1 MKIKRLLMLAI
12 AMVMCLCMVFAT
24 TGCFGSDESDKSS
37 SAESFESVP
46 DSMSADQSDS
56 ADDEV
61 KITLSET
68 ASVAEF
74 ESITLTPVI
83 KGEGTAV
90 WTSSAPEIATVE
102 NGTVYGVKAGEA
114 IIKIAI
120 GKAEATCKVSVTPT
134 RYAHEIALTS
144 KSVSISKGKESVV
157 KASITFNGQPLETE
171 GVVYAWTPVGNAAD
185 FAEITSNEDGSAVTV
200 KGISVG
206 AAQFDVTT
214 TVRGYEVDERLT
226 VNVLDNVVILDFTND
241 KLMVGDGLY
250 ALGLTL
256 GSEETSRLEIGTA
269 NILVDGEMKGE
280 AEITWTSADSSAVS
294 VENGVIIARKAG
306 YTLLSGE
313 CVYGEKTL
321 TAQIGVTVSKGEVA
335 LENSEM
341 VIETAV
347 DKSIKIPE
355 GVAGKVEKI
364 TVSGKTVYDGATE
377 ITDGMA
383 TVIENSMPS
392 DMTDLGEGKTV
403 VMETEDIVYT
413 MQADV
418 YTLVIDTKEE
428 LDSWQEIACRE
439 AVKAGLCPEA
449 AFRQYMTGYFVLGA
463 DIAYNGDYTVYTAFD
478 YYWELGNVGVD
489 GVKYGDGE
497 WNRASSYGFKGIFDG
512 KGHVIDGLSVSGQF
526 NGFVVTLSNGTI
538 RNVAF
543 TNAKV
548 SSEASLIA
556 RAGIGTVKNVYV
568 QYAMIEGGN
577 GNNVSTLFGSSDDAE
592 RVIENMLV
600 DITYCEFG
608 SEIKN
613 VFVVGGGYG
622 TFTNVAVIGK
632 FTEDSANKAF
642 ITDVSVSGDNYIV
655 HADSYEALLADETAK
670 TNLATLDKEF
680 WMISDDIILPKS
692 VAEIHKNDEVA
703 IINDDAEIAK
713 GASIVLVS
721 GVKYVRYT
729 LDGATDGVSISGNV
743 LSVDESVAE
752 DTQITVVGTSL
763 ISGNSSSKV
772 FTVKAA
778 GSIYVIGKEID
789 VTEENVTVPANAGL
803 GGLWD
808 MSAQF
813 ITEENG
819 EYVAGGK
826 GGEIRFSQN
835 EVNAA
840 GMINLNSPIVVK
852 DGMNYIR
859 VRMYVKTSSAESATI
874 RWNKSDNDTH
884 YIGYKDIEIKANE
897 WVNTYLAVSY
907 FAVDGKIDG
916 FKLGYVGQS
925 ISGIYIDDITI
936 VTENYTMG
944 DLIDMSSENVAT
956 SALSIGGIW
965 DMPAA
970 FIGSGAEG
978 YIDGG
983 SGSELKLTLN
993 NGNYNSG
1000 ITLNLANPLTVSEQM
1015 KYICMRVYVKSSL
1028 SEVTLHFDNVNVT
1041 TTDNYWNKP
1050 ANQATVAAN
1059 QWVNIYL
1066 VINEYVNDGKISS
1079 IKILNRTIENVSETE
1094 YYFDYITITDTI
1106 GTAINLNGAQVVYP
1120 AFGNGWC
1127 EGMTVK
1133 NSIIELSDGKPFAC
1147 ARINFARP
1155 YTVTSETKI
1164 VLKMKVSAS
1173 LQGGFIAIF
1182 KHGEEGDDK
1191 WQEYRDYSVGEYAT
1205 VEYDLSKFTEA
1216 GELKGISFGLFGSN
1230 EIAAGTTLCIE
1241 SISVL

>member
-1 MKIKRLLMLAI
+1 MKIKKLFMLAI
-12 AMVMCLCMVFAT
+12 ALVMCLCMVFAT
-24 TGCFGSDESDKSS
+24 AGCFGSDESDKSS

-90 WTSSAPEIATVE
+90 WTSSAPKIATVE

-120 GKAEATCKVSVTPT
+120 GKAEATCKVTVTPT

-157 KASITFNGQPLETE
+157 KASVTFNGQPLETE
-171 GVVYAWTPVGNAAD
+171 GVVYTWIPVGNAAD

-200 KGISVG
+200 KGIAVG

-214 TVRGYEVDERLT
+214 TVRGYEADERLT

-241 KLMVGDGLY
+241 KLLVGDGLFT
-250 ALGLTL
+250 LGLTL

-294 VENGVIIARKAG
+294 VEDGVIIARKAG

-321 TAQIGVTVSKGEVA
+321 TAQIGVTVAKGSVT
-335 LENSEM
+335 LENVGM

-347 DKSIKIPE
+347 DKTIEIPE
-355 GVAGKVEKI
+355 GVIGKVEKI

-377 ITDGMA
+377 ISGSSA
-383 TVIENSMPS
+383 AIIENSMPS
-392 DMTDLGEGKTV
+392 EMKDLGEGKPV
-403 VMETEDIVYT
+403 AMETEDIVYT

-418 YTLVIDTKEE
+418 YTLIIDTKEE
-428 LDSWQEIACRE
+428 FDKWQEIACNE

-449 AFRQYMTGYFVLGA
+449 AYRQYMSGYFVLGA
-463 DIAYNGDYTVYTAFD
+463 DIEYNGNYAVFTPFD
-478 YYWELGNVGVD
+478 YYWKLGNVGID
-489 GVKYGDGE
+489 GVKYGDGG
-497 WNRASSYGFKGIFDG
+497 WNRPTSYGFKGVFDG
-512 KGHVIDGLSVSGQF
+512 KGHVIDGLSVSGKL
-526 NGFVVTLSNGTI
+526 NGFVVTLSDGI
-538 RNVAF
+538 IENVAF

-548 SSEASLIA
+548 SEEASLIA
-556 RAGIGTVKNVYV
+556 RAGTGIVRNVYV
-568 QYAMIEGGN
+568 QYAEIKGG
-577 GNNVSTLFGSSDDAE
+577 GEENVSTLFGSSDDAG
-592 RVIENMLV
+592 RTIENLIV
-600 DITYCEFG
+600 DVTSCNFG
-608 SEIKN
+608 SEVKN
-613 VFVVGGGYG
+613 VYVIGGGYG
-622 TFTNVAVIGK
+622 TFKNVAVIGE
-632 FTEDSANKAF
+632 FDVNAGNKAL
-642 ITDVSVSGDNYIV
+642 ITDVEVKGDNYLV
-655 HADSYEALLADETAK
+655 HKNSYEELLADEIAMANFAALDPSIWSINENLVTFKRLFDADNVTPSI
-670 TNLATLDKEF
+670 TNEETEIMKGG
-680 WMISDDIILPKS
+680 SVILTS
-692 VAEIHKNDEVA
+692 NI
-703 IINDDAEIAK
+703 
-713 GASIVLVS
+713 
-721 GVKYVRYT
+721 KYVRYS
-729 LDGATDGVSISGNV
+729 LDGEIEGVSINGNV
-743 LSVDESVAE
+743 LSVGENVTAE
-752 DTQITVVGTSL
+752 TQITIVATSL
-763 ISGNSSSKV
+763 VNGETATFT

-778 GSIYVIGKEID
+778 GSIYVIGTEID
-789 VTEENVTVPANAGL
+789 MTSENVTVPASAGL

-813 ITEENG
+813 ITEDNG
-819 EYVAGGK
+819 EYIPGGK

-859 VRMYVKTSSAESATI
+859 VRLYVKTASAETATI
-874 RWNKSDNDTH
+874 RWNKSNNDTH

-897 WVNTYLAVSY
+897 WVNTYLAVTY

-944 DLIDMSSENVAT
+944 DLIDMSSENVTT

-1079 IKILNRTIENVSETE
+1079 IKILNRTIENVSGTE

-1191 WQEYRDYSVGEYAT
+1191 WQEYRDYSIGEYAT

-1230 EIAAGTTLCIE
+1230 EIAAGTTLYIE

>member
-1 MKIKRLLMLAI
+1 MKIKKLFMLAI
-12 AMVMCLCMVFAT
+12 ALVMCLCMVFAT
-24 TGCFGSDESDKSS
+24 AGCFGSDDSDKPS
-37 SAESFESVP
+37 SAESFESAS
-46 DSMSADQSDS
+46 DGTSADQSDS

-83 KGEGTAV
+83 KGEGKAG
-90 WTSSAPEIATVE
+90 WSSSAPETATVE
-102 NGTVYGVKAGEA
+102 DGVVYGVKAGEA

-120 GKAEATCKVSVTPT
+120 GKAEATCKVTVTPT

-157 KASITFNGQPLETE
+157 KASVTFNGQPLETE
-171 GVVYAWTPVGNAAD
+171 GVVYTWIPVGNAAD

-200 KGISVG
+200 KGIAVG

-214 TVRGYEVDERLT
+214 TVRGYEADERLT

-241 KLMVGDGLY
+241 KLLVGDGLFT
-250 ALGLTL
+250 LGLTL

-294 VENGVIIARKAG
+294 VEDGVIIARKAG

-321 TAQIGVTVSKGEVA
+321 TAQIGVTVAKGSVT
-335 LENSEM
+335 LENVGM

-347 DKSIKIPE
+347 DKTIEIPE
-355 GVAGKVEKI
+355 GVIGKVEKI
-364 TVSGKTVYDGATE
+364 TVSGKTVYDGTTE
-377 ITDGMA
+377 ISGSSA
-383 TVIENSMPS
+383 AIIENSMPS
-392 DMTDLGEGKTV
+392 EMKDLGEGKPV

-418 YTLVIDTKEE
+418 YTLIIDTKEE
-428 LDSWQEIACRE
+428 FDKWQEIACNE

-449 AFRQYMTGYFVLGA
+449 AYRQYMSGYFVLGA
-463 DIAYNGDYTVYTAFD
+463 DIEYNGNYAVFTPFD
-478 YYWELGNVGVD
+478 YYWKLGNVGID
-489 GVKYGDGE
+489 GVKYGDGG
-497 WNRASSYGFKGIFDG
+497 WNRPTSYGFKGVFDG
-512 KGHVIDGLSVSGQF
+512 KGHVIDGLSVSGKL
-526 NGFVVTLSNGTI
+526 NGFVVTLSDGI
-538 RNVAF
+538 IENVAF

-548 SSEASLIA
+548 SEEASLIA
-556 RAGIGTVKNVYV
+556 RAGTGIVRNVYV
-568 QYAMIEGGN
+568 QYAEIKGG
-577 GNNVSTLFGSSDDAE
+577 GEENVSTLFGSSDDAG
-592 RVIENMLV
+592 RTIENLIV
-600 DITYCEFG
+600 DVTSCNFG
-608 SEIKN
+608 SEVKN
-613 VFVVGGGYG
+613 VYVIGGGYG
-622 TFTNVAVIGK
+622 TFKNVAVIGE
-632 FTEDSANKAF
+632 FDVNAGNKAL
-642 ITDVSVSGDNYIV
+642 ITDVEVKGDNYLV
-655 HADSYEALLADETAK
+655 HKNSYEELLADEIAMANFAALDPSIWSINENLVTFKRLFDADNVTPSI
-670 TNLATLDKEF
+670 TNEETEIMKGG
-680 WMISDDIILPKS
+680 SVILTS
-692 VAEIHKNDEVA
+692 NI
-703 IINDDAEIAK
+703 
-713 GASIVLVS
+713 
-721 GVKYVRYT
+721 KYVRYS
-729 LDGATDGVSISGNV
+729 LDGEIEGVSINGNV
-743 LSVDESVAE
+743 LSVGENVTAE
-752 DTQITVVGTSL
+752 TQITIVATSL
-763 ISGNSSSKV
+763 VNGETATFT

-778 GSIYVIGKEID
+778 GSIYVIGTEID
-789 VTEENVTVPANAGL
+789 MTSENVTVPASAGL

-813 ITEENG
+813 ITEDNG
-819 EYVAGGK
+819 EYIPGGK

-859 VRMYVKTSSAESATI
+859 VRLYVKTASAETATI
-874 RWNKSDNDTH
+874 RWNKSNNDTH

-897 WVNTYLAVSY
+897 WVNTYLAVTY

-944 DLIDMSSENVAT
+944 DLIDMSSENVTT

-1079 IKILNRTIENVSETE
+1079 IKILNRTIENVSGTE

-1147 ARINFARP
+1147 ARIDFAQP

-1191 WQEYRDYSVGEYAT
+1191 WQEYRDYSIGEYAT

-1230 EIAAGTTLCIE
+1230 EIAAGTTLYIE

>member
-1 MKIKRLLMLAI
+1 MKIKKLFMLAI
-12 AMVMCLCMVFAT
+12 ALVMCLCMVFAT
-24 TGCFGSDESDKSS
+24 AGCFCSDDSDKPS
-37 SAESFESVP
+37 SAESFESAS
-46 DSMSADQSDS
+46 DGTSADQSDS

-83 KGEGTAV
+83 KGEGKAG
-90 WTSSAPEIATVE
+90 WISSAPETATVE
-102 NGTVYGVKAGEA
+102 DGVVYGVKAGEA

-120 GKAEATCKVSVTPT
+120 GKAEATCKVTVTPT

-157 KASITFNGQPLETE
+157 KASVTFNGQPLETE
-171 GVVYAWTPVGNAAD
+171 GVVYTWIPVGNAAD

-200 KGISVG
+200 KGIAVG

-214 TVRGYEVDERLT
+214 TVRGYEADERLT

-241 KLMVGDGLY
+241 KLLVGDGLFT
-250 ALGLTL
+250 LGLTL

-294 VENGVIIARKAG
+294 VEDGVIIARKAG

-321 TAQIGVTVSKGEVA
+321 TAQIGVTVAKGSVT
-335 LENSEM
+335 LENVGM

-347 DKSIKIPE
+347 DKTIEIPE
-355 GVAGKVEKI
+355 GVIGKVEKI

-377 ITDGMA
+377 ISGSSA
-383 TVIENSMPS
+383 AIIENSMPS
-392 DMTDLGEGKTV
+392 EMKDLGEGKPV
-403 VMETEDIVYT
+403 AMETEDIVYT

-418 YTLVIDTKEE
+418 YTLIIDTKEE
-428 LDSWQEIACRE
+428 FDKWQEIACNE

-449 AFRQYMTGYFVLGA
+449 AYRQYMSGYFVLGA
-463 DIAYNGDYTVYTAFD
+463 DIEYNGNYAVFTPFD
-478 YYWELGNVGVD
+478 YYWKLGNVGID
-489 GVKYGDGE
+489 GVKYGDGG
-497 WNRASSYGFKGIFDG
+497 WNRPTSYGFKGVFDG
-512 KGHVIDGLSVSGQF
+512 KGHVIDGLSISGKL
-526 NGFVVTLSNGTI
+526 NGFVVTLSDGI
-538 RNVAF
+538 IENVAF

-548 SSEASLIA
+548 SEEASLIA
-556 RAGIGTVKNVYV
+556 RAGTGIVRNVYM
-568 QYAMIEGGN
+568 QYAEIKGG
-577 GNNVSTLFGSSDDAE
+577 GEENVSTLFGSSDDAG
-592 RVIENMLV
+592 RTIENLIV
-600 DITYCEFG
+600 DVTSCNFG
-608 SEIKN
+608 SEVKN
-613 VFVVGGGYG
+613 VYVIGGGYG
-622 TFTNVAVIGK
+622 TFKNVAVIGE
-632 FTEDSANKAF
+632 FDVNAGNKAL
-642 ITDVSVSGDNYIV
+642 ITDVEVKGDNYLV
-655 HADSYEALLADETAK
+655 HKNSYEELLADEIAMANFAALDPSIWSINENLVTFKRLFDADNVTPSI
-670 TNLATLDKEF
+670 TNEETEIMKGG
-680 WMISDDIILPKS
+680 SVILTS
-692 VAEIHKNDEVA
+692 NI
-703 IINDDAEIAK
+703 
-713 GASIVLVS
+713 
-721 GVKYVRYT
+721 KYVRYS
-729 LDGATDGVSISGNV
+729 LDGEIEGVSINGNV
-743 LSVDESVAE
+743 LSVGENVTAE
-752 DTQITVVGTSL
+752 TQITIVATSL
-763 ISGNSSSKV
+763 VNGETATFT

-778 GSIYVIGKEID
+778 GSIYVIGTEID
-789 VTEENVTVPANAGL
+789 MTSENVTVPASAGL

-813 ITEENG
+813 ITEDNG
-819 EYVAGGK
+819 EYIPGGK

-859 VRMYVKTSSAESATI
+859 VRLYVKTASAETATI
-874 RWNKSDNDTH
+874 RWNKSNNDTH

-897 WVNTYLAVSY
+897 WVNTYLAVTY

-944 DLIDMSSENVAT
+944 DLIDMSSENVTT

-1079 IKILNRTIENVSETE
+1079 IKILNRTIENVSGTE

-1147 ARINFARP
+1147 ARIDFAQP

-1191 WQEYRDYSVGEYAT
+1191 WQEYRDYSIGEYAT

-1230 EIAAGTTLCIE
+1230 EIAAGTTLYIE

>member
-1 MKIKRLLMLAI
+1 MKIKKLFMLAI
-12 AMVMCLCMVFAT
+12 ALVMCLCMVFAT
-24 TGCFGSDESDKSS
+24 AGCFGSDDSDKPS
-37 SAESFESVP
+37 SAESFESAS
-46 DSMSADQSDS
+46 DGTSADQSDS

-83 KGEGTAV
+83 KGEGKAG
-90 WTSSAPEIATVE
+90 WSSSAPETATVE
-102 NGTVYGVKAGEA
+102 DGVVYGVKAGEA

-120 GKAEATCKVSVTPT
+120 GKAEATCKVTVTPT

-157 KASITFNGQPLETE
+157 KASVTFNGQPLETE
-171 GVVYAWTPVGNAAD
+171 GVVYTWIPVGNAAD

-200 KGISVG
+200 KGIAVG

-214 TVRGYEVDERLT
+214 TVRGYEADERLT

-241 KLMVGDGLY
+241 KLLVGDGLFT
-250 ALGLTL
+250 LGLTL

-294 VENGVIIARKAG
+294 VEDGVIIARKAG

-321 TAQIGVTVSKGEVA
+321 TAQIGVTVAKGSVT
-335 LENSEM
+335 LENVGM

-347 DKSIKIPE
+347 DKTIEIPE
-355 GVAGKVEKI
+355 GVIGKVEKI

-377 ITDGMA
+377 ISGSSA
-383 TVIENSMPS
+383 AIIENSMPS
-392 DMTDLGEGKTV
+392 EMKDLGEGKPV
-403 VMETEDIVYT
+403 AMETEDIVYT

-418 YTLVIDTKEE
+418 YTLIIDTKEE
-428 LDSWQEIACRE
+428 FDKWQEIACNE

-449 AFRQYMTGYFVLGA
+449 AYRQYMSGYFVLGA
-463 DIAYNGDYTVYTAFD
+463 DIEYNGNYAVFTPFD
-478 YYWELGNVGVD
+478 YYWKLGNVGID
-489 GVKYGDGE
+489 GVKYGDGG
-497 WNRASSYGFKGIFDG
+497 WNRPTSYGFKGVFDG
-512 KGHVIDGLSVSGQF
+512 KGHVIDGLSVSGKL
-526 NGFVVTLSNGTI
+526 NGFVVTLSDGI
-538 RNVAF
+538 IENVAF

-548 SSEASLIA
+548 SEEASLIA
-556 RAGIGTVKNVYV
+556 RAGTGIVRNVYV
-568 QYAMIEGGN
+568 QYAEIKGG
-577 GNNVSTLFGSSDDAE
+577 GEENVSTLFGSSDDAG
-592 RVIENMLV
+592 RTIENLIV
-600 DITYCEFG
+600 DVTSCNFG
-608 SEIKN
+608 SEVKN
-613 VFVVGGGYG
+613 VYVIGGGYG
-622 TFTNVAVIGK
+622 TFKNVAVIGK
-632 FTEDSANKAF
+632 FDVNAGNKAL
-642 ITDVSVSGDNYIV
+642 ITDVEVKGDNYLV
-655 HADSYEALLADETAK
+655 HKNSYEELLADEIAMANFAALDPSIWSINENLVTFKRLFDADNVTPSI
-670 TNLATLDKEF
+670 TNEETEIMKGG
-680 WMISDDIILPKS
+680 SVILTS
-692 VAEIHKNDEVA
+692 NI
-703 IINDDAEIAK
+703 
-713 GASIVLVS
+713 
-721 GVKYVRYT
+721 KYVRYS
-729 LDGATDGVSISGNV
+729 LDGEIEGVSVNGNV
-743 LSVDESVAE
+743 LSIGENVTAE
-752 DTQITVVGTSL
+752 TQITIVATSL
-763 ISGNSSSKV
+763 VNGEKATFT

-778 GSIYVIGKEID
+778 GSIYVIGTEID

-859 VRMYVKTSSAESATI
+859 VRMYVKTSSAETATI

-1079 IKILNRTIENVSETE
+1079 IKILNRTIENVSGTE

-1230 EIAAGTTLCIE
+1230 EIAAGTTLYIE

>member
-1 MKIKRLLMLAI
+1 MLAI
-12 AMVMCLCMVFAT
+12 ALVMCLCMVFAT
-24 TGCFGSDESDKSS
+24 AGCFCSDDSDKPS
-37 SAESFESVP
+37 SAESFESAS
-46 DSMSADQSDS
+46 DGTSADQSDS

-83 KGEGTAV
+83 KGEGKAG
-90 WTSSAPEIATVE
+90 WSSSAPETATVE
-102 NGTVYGVKAGEA
+102 DGVVYGVKAGEA

-120 GKAEATCKVSVTPT
+120 GKAEATCKVTVTPT

-157 KASITFNGQPLETE
+157 KASVTFNGQPLETE
-171 GVVYAWTPVGNAAD
+171 GVVYTWIPVGNAAD

-200 KGISVG
+200 KGIAVG

-214 TVRGYEVDERLT
+214 TVRGYEADERLT

-241 KLMVGDGLY
+241 KLLVGDGLFT
-250 ALGLTL
+250 LGLTL

-294 VENGVIIARKAG
+294 VEDGVIIARKAG

-321 TAQIGVTVSKGEVA
+321 TAQIGVTVAKGSVT
-335 LENSEM
+335 LENVGM

-347 DKSIKIPE
+347 DKTIEIPE
-355 GVAGKVEKI
+355 GVIGKVEKI

-377 ITDGMA
+377 ISGSSA
-383 TVIENSMPS
+383 AIIENSMPS
-392 DMTDLGEGKTV
+392 EMKDLGEGKPV
-403 VMETEDIVYT
+403 AMETEDIVYT

-418 YTLVIDTKEE
+418 YTLIIDTKEE
-428 LDSWQEIACRE
+428 FDKWQEIACNE

-449 AFRQYMTGYFVLGA
+449 AYRQYMSGYFVLGA
-463 DIAYNGDYTVYTAFD
+463 DIEYNGNYAVFTPFD
-478 YYWELGNVGVD
+478 YYWKLGNVGID
-489 GVKYGDGE
+489 GVKYGDGG
-497 WNRASSYGFKGIFDG
+497 WNRPTSYGFKGVFDG
-512 KGHVIDGLSVSGQF
+512 KGHVIDGLSVSGKL
-526 NGFVVTLSNGTI
+526 NGFVVTLSDGI
-538 RNVAF
+538 IENVAF

-548 SSEASLIA
+548 SEEASLIA
-556 RAGIGTVKNVYV
+556 RAGTGIVRNVYV
-568 QYAMIEGGN
+568 QYAEIKGG
-577 GNNVSTLFGSSDDAE
+577 GEENVSTLFGSSDDAG
-592 RVIENMLV
+592 RTIENLIV
-600 DITYCEFG
+600 DVTSCNFG
-608 SEIKN
+608 SEVKN
-613 VFVVGGGYG
+613 VYVIGGGYG
-622 TFTNVAVIGK
+622 TFKNVAVIGE
-632 FTEDSANKAF
+632 FDVNAGNKGLIF
-642 ITDVSVSGDNYIV
+642 DVEVKGDNYLV
-655 HADSYEALLADETAK
+655 HKNSYEELLADEIAMANFAALDPSIWSINENLVTFKRLFDADNVTPSI
-670 TNLATLDKEF
+670 TNEETEIMKGG
-680 WMISDDIILPKS
+680 SVILTS
-692 VAEIHKNDEVA
+692 NI
-703 IINDDAEIAK
+703 
-713 GASIVLVS
+713 
-721 GVKYVRYT
+721 KYVRFS
-729 LDGATDGVSISGNV
+729 LDGEIEGVSINGNV
-743 LSVDESVAE
+743 LSVGENVTAE
-752 DTQITVVGTSL
+752 TQITIVATSL
-763 ISGNSSSKV
+763 VNGETATFT

-778 GSIYVIGKEID
+778 GSIYVIGTEID
-789 VTEENVTVPANAGL
+789 MTSENVTVPASAGL

-813 ITEENG
+813 ITEDNG
-819 EYVAGGK
+819 EYIPGGK

-859 VRMYVKTSSAESATI
+859 VRLYVKTASAETATI
-874 RWNKSDNDTH
+874 RWNKSNNDTH

-897 WVNTYLAVSY
+897 WVNTYLAVTY

-944 DLIDMSSENVAT
+944 DLIDMSSENVTT

-1079 IKILNRTIENVSETE
+1079 IKILNRTIENVSGTE

-1147 ARINFARP
+1147 ARIDFAQP

-1191 WQEYRDYSVGEYAT
+1191 WQEYRDYSIGEYAT

-1230 EIAAGTTLCIE
+1230 EIAAGTTLYIE

>member
-1 MKIKRLLMLAI
+1 MLAI
-12 AMVMCLCMVFAT
+12 ALVMCLCMVFAT
-24 TGCFGSDESDKSS
+24 AGCFCSDDSDKPS
-37 SAESFESVP
+37 SAESFESAS
-46 DSMSADQSDS
+46 DGTSADQSDS

-83 KGEGTAV
+83 KGEGKAG
-90 WTSSAPEIATVE
+90 WISSAPETATVE
-102 NGTVYGVKAGEA
+102 DGVVYGVKAGEA

-120 GKAEATCKVSVTPT
+120 GKAEATCKVTVTPT

-157 KASITFNGQPLETE
+157 KASVTFNGQPLETE
-171 GVVYAWTPVGNAAD
+171 GVVYTWIPVGNAAD

-200 KGISVG
+200 KGIAVG

-214 TVRGYEVDERLT
+214 TVRGYEADERLT

-241 KLMVGDGLY
+241 KLLVGDGLFT
-250 ALGLTL
+250 LGLTL

-294 VENGVIIARKAG
+294 VEDGVIIARKAG

-321 TAQIGVTVSKGEVA
+321 TAQIGVTVAKGSVT
-335 LENSEM
+335 LENVGM

-347 DKSIKIPE
+347 DKTIEIPE
-355 GVAGKVEKI
+355 GVIGKVEKI

-377 ITDGMA
+377 ISGSSA
-383 TVIENSMPS
+383 AIIENSMPS
-392 DMTDLGEGKTV
+392 EMKDLGEGKPV
-403 VMETEDIVYT
+403 AMETEDIVYT

-418 YTLVIDTKEE
+418 YTLIIDTKEE
-428 LDSWQEIACRE
+428 FDKWQEIACNE

-449 AFRQYMTGYFVLGA
+449 AYRQYMSGYFVLGA
-463 DIAYNGDYTVYTAFD
+463 DIEYNGNYAVFTPFD
-478 YYWELGNVGVD
+478 YYWKLGNVGID
-489 GVKYGDGE
+489 GVKYGDGG
-497 WNRASSYGFKGIFDG
+497 WNRPTSYGFKGVFDG
-512 KGHVIDGLSVSGQF
+512 KGHVIDGLSISGKL
-526 NGFVVTLSNGTI
+526 NGFVVTLSDGI
-538 RNVAF
+538 IENVAF

-548 SSEASLIA
+548 SEEASLIA
-556 RAGIGTVKNVYV
+556 RAGTGIVRNVYM
-568 QYAMIEGGN
+568 QYAEIKGG
-577 GNNVSTLFGSSDDAE
+577 GEENVSTLFGSSDDAG
-592 RVIENMLV
+592 RTIENLIV
-600 DITYCEFG
+600 DVTSCNFG
-608 SEIKN
+608 SEVKN
-613 VFVVGGGYG
+613 VYVIGGGYG
-622 TFTNVAVIGK
+622 TFKNVAVIGE
-632 FTEDSANKAF
+632 FDVNAGNKAL
-642 ITDVSVSGDNYIV
+642 ITDVEVKGDNYLV
-655 HADSYEALLADETAK
+655 HKNSYEELLADEIAMANFAALDPSIWSINENLVTFKRLFDADNVTPSI
-670 TNLATLDKEF
+670 TNEETEIMKGG
-680 WMISDDIILPKS
+680 SVILTS
-692 VAEIHKNDEVA
+692 NI
-703 IINDDAEIAK
+703 
-713 GASIVLVS
+713 
-721 GVKYVRYT
+721 KYVRYS
-729 LDGATDGVSISGNV
+729 LDGEIEGVSINGNV
-743 LSVDESVAE
+743 LSVGENVTAE
-752 DTQITVVGTSL
+752 TQITIVATSL
-763 ISGNSSSKV
+763 VNGETATFT

-778 GSIYVIGKEID
+778 GSIYVIGTEID
-789 VTEENVTVPANAGL
+789 MTSENVTVPASAGL

-813 ITEENG
+813 ITEDNG
-819 EYVAGGK
+819 EYIPGGK

-859 VRMYVKTSSAESATI
+859 VRLYVKTASAETATI
-874 RWNKSDNDTH
+874 RWNKSNNDTH

-897 WVNTYLAVSY
+897 WVNTYLAVTY

-944 DLIDMSSENVAT
+944 DLIDMSSENVTT

-1079 IKILNRTIENVSETE
+1079 IKILNRTIENVSGTE

-1147 ARINFARP
+1147 ARIDFAQP

-1191 WQEYRDYSVGEYAT
+1191 WQEYRDYSIGEYAT

-1230 EIAAGTTLCIE
+1230 EIAAGTTLYIE

>member
-1 MKIKRLLMLAI
+1 MKIKKLFMLAI
-12 AMVMCLCMVFAT
+12 ALVMCLCMVFAT
-24 TGCFGSDESDKSS
+24 AGCFCSDDSDKPS
-37 SAESFESVP
+37 SAESFESAS
-46 DSMSADQSDS
+46 DGTSADQSDS

-83 KGEGTAV
+83 KGEGKAG
-90 WTSSAPEIATVE
+90 WSSSAPETATVE
-102 NGTVYGVKAGEA
+102 DGVVYGVKAGEA

-120 GKAEATCKVSVTPT
+120 GKAEATCKVTVTPT

-157 KASITFNGQPLETE
+157 KASVTFNGQPLETE
-171 GVVYAWTPVGNAAD
+171 GVVYTWIPVGNAAD

-200 KGISVG
+200 KGIAVG

-214 TVRGYEVDERLT
+214 TVRGYEADERLT
-226 VNVLDNVVILDFTND
+226 VNVLDNVVIFDFTND
-241 KLMVGDGLY
+241 KLLVGDGLFT
-250 ALGLTL
+250 LGLTL

-294 VENGVIIARKAG
+294 VEDGVIIARKAG

-321 TAQIGVTVSKGEVA
+321 TAQIGVTVAKGSVT
-335 LENSEM
+335 LENVGM

-347 DKSIKIPE
+347 DKTIEIPE
-355 GVAGKVEKI
+355 GVIGKVEKI

-377 ITDGMA
+377 ISGSSA
-383 TVIENSMPS
+383 AIIENSMPS
-392 DMTDLGEGKTV
+392 EMKDLGEGKPV
-403 VMETEDIVYT
+403 AMETEDIVYT

-418 YTLVIDTKEE
+418 YTLIIDTKEE
-428 LDSWQEIACRE
+428 FDKWQEIACNE

-449 AFRQYMTGYFVLGA
+449 AYRQYMSGYFVLGA
-463 DIAYNGDYTVYTAFD
+463 DIEYNGNYAVFTPFD
-478 YYWELGNVGVD
+478 YYWKLGNVGID
-489 GVKYGDGE
+489 GVKYGDGG
-497 WNRASSYGFKGIFDG
+497 WNRPTSYGFKGVFDG
-512 KGHVIDGLSVSGQF
+512 KGHVIDGLSVSGKL
-526 NGFVVTLSNGTI
+526 NGFVVTLSDGI
-538 RNVAF
+538 IENVAF

-548 SSEASLIA
+548 SEEASLIA
-556 RAGIGTVKNVYV
+556 RAGTGIVRNVYV
-568 QYAMIEGGN
+568 QYAEIKGG
-577 GNNVSTLFGSSDDAE
+577 GEENVSTLFGSSDDAG
-592 RVIENMLV
+592 RTIENLIV
-600 DITYCEFG
+600 DVTSCNFG
-608 SEIKN
+608 SEVKN
-613 VFVVGGGYG
+613 VYVIGGGYG
-622 TFTNVAVIGK
+622 TFKNVAVIGE
-632 FTEDSANKAF
+632 FDVNAGNKAL
-642 ITDVSVSGDNYIV
+642 ITDVEVKGDNYLV
-655 HADSYEALLADETAK
+655 HKNSYEELLADEIAMANFAALDPSIWSINENLVTFKRLFDADNVTPSI
-670 TNLATLDKEF
+670 TNEETEIMKGG
-680 WMISDDIILPKS
+680 SVILTS
-692 VAEIHKNDEVA
+692 NI
-703 IINDDAEIAK
+703 
-713 GASIVLVS
+713 
-721 GVKYVRYT
+721 KYVRYS
-729 LDGATDGVSISGNV
+729 LDGEIEGVSINGNV
-743 LSVDESVAE
+743 LSVGENVTAE
-752 DTQITVVGTSL
+752 TQITIVATSL
-763 ISGNSSSKV
+763 VNGETATFT

-778 GSIYVIGKEID
+778 GSIYVIGTEID
-789 VTEENVTVPANAGL
+789 MTSENVTVPASAGL

-813 ITEENG
+813 ITEDNG
-819 EYVAGGK
+819 EYIPGGK

-859 VRMYVKTSSAESATI
+859 VRLYVKTASAETATI
-874 RWNKSDNDTH
+874 RWNKSNNDTH

-897 WVNTYLAVSY
+897 WVNTYLAVTY

-944 DLIDMSSENVAT
+944 DLIDMSSENVTT

-1000 ITLNLANPLTVSEQM
+1000 ITLNLVNPLTVSEQM

-1079 IKILNRTIENVSETE
+1079 IKILNRTIDNVSGTE

-1147 ARINFARP
+1147 ARIDFAQP

-1191 WQEYRDYSVGEYAT
+1191 WQEYRDYSIGEYAT

-1230 EIAAGTTLCIE
+1230 EIAAGTTLYIE

>member
-1 MKIKRLLMLAI
+1 MLAI
-12 AMVMCLCMVFAT
+12 ALVMCLCMVFAT
-24 TGCFGSDESDKSS
+24 AGCFGSDDSDKPS
-37 SAESFESVP
+37 SAESFESAS
-46 DSMSADQSDS
+46 DGTSADQSDS

-83 KGEGTAV
+83 KGEGKAG
-90 WTSSAPEIATVE
+90 WSSSAPETATVE
-102 NGTVYGVKAGEA
+102 DGVVYGVKAGEA

-120 GKAEATCKVSVTPT
+120 GKAEATCKVTVTPT

-157 KASITFNGQPLETE
+157 KASVTFNGQPLETE
-171 GVVYAWTPVGNAAD
+171 GVVYTWIPVGNAAD

-200 KGISVG
+200 KGIAVG

-214 TVRGYEVDERLT
+214 TVRGYEADERLT

-241 KLMVGDGLY
+241 KLLVGDGLFT
-250 ALGLTL
+250 LGLTL

-294 VENGVIIARKAG
+294 VEDGVIIARKAG

-321 TAQIGVTVSKGEVA
+321 TAQIGVTVAKGSVT
-335 LENSEM
+335 LENVGM

-347 DKSIKIPE
+347 DKTIEIPE
-355 GVAGKVEKI
+355 GVIGKVEKI
-364 TVSGKTVYDGATE
+364 TVSGKTVYDGTTE
-377 ITDGMA
+377 ISGSSA
-383 TVIENSMPS
+383 AIIENSMPS
-392 DMTDLGEGKTV
+392 EMKDLGEGKPV

-418 YTLVIDTKEE
+418 YTLIIDTKEE
-428 LDSWQEIACRE
+428 FDKWQEIACNE

-449 AFRQYMTGYFVLGA
+449 AYRQYMSGYFVLGA
-463 DIAYNGDYTVYTAFD
+463 DIEYNGNYAVFTPFD
-478 YYWELGNVGVD
+478 YYWKLGNVGID
-489 GVKYGDGE
+489 GVKYGDGG
-497 WNRASSYGFKGIFDG
+497 WNRPTSYGFKGVFDG
-512 KGHVIDGLSVSGQF
+512 KGHVIDGLSVSGKL
-526 NGFVVTLSNGTI
+526 NGFVVTLSDGI
-538 RNVAF
+538 IENVAF

-548 SSEASLIA
+548 SEEASLIA
-556 RAGIGTVKNVYV
+556 RAGTGIVRNVYV
-568 QYAMIEGGN
+568 QYAEIKGG
-577 GNNVSTLFGSSDDAE
+577 GEENVSTLFGSSDDAG
-592 RVIENMLV
+592 RTIENLIV
-600 DITYCEFG
+600 DVTSCNFG
-608 SEIKN
+608 SEVKN
-613 VFVVGGGYG
+613 VYVIGGGYG
-622 TFTNVAVIGK
+622 TFKNVAVIGE
-632 FTEDSANKAF
+632 FDVNAGNKAL
-642 ITDVSVSGDNYIV
+642 ITDVEVKGDNYLV
-655 HADSYEALLADETAK
+655 HKNSYEELLADEIAMANFAALDPSIWSINENLVTFKRLFDADNVTPSI
-670 TNLATLDKEF
+670 TNEETEIMKGG
-680 WMISDDIILPKS
+680 SVILTS
-692 VAEIHKNDEVA
+692 NI
-703 IINDDAEIAK
+703 
-713 GASIVLVS
+713 
-721 GVKYVRYT
+721 KYVRYS
-729 LDGATDGVSISGNV
+729 LDGEIEGVSINGNV
-743 LSVDESVAE
+743 LSVGENVTAE
-752 DTQITVVGTSL
+752 TQITIVATSL
-763 ISGNSSSKV
+763 VNGETATFT

-778 GSIYVIGKEID
+778 GSIYVIGTEID
-789 VTEENVTVPANAGL
+789 MTSENVTVPASAGL

-813 ITEENG
+813 ITEDNG
-819 EYVAGGK
+819 EYIPGGK

-859 VRMYVKTSSAESATI
+859 VRLYVKTASAETATI
-874 RWNKSDNDTH
+874 RWNKSNNDTH

-897 WVNTYLAVSY
+897 WVNTYLAVTY

-944 DLIDMSSENVAT
+944 DLIDMSSENVTT

-1079 IKILNRTIENVSETE
+1079 IKILNRTIENVSGTE

-1147 ARINFARP
+1147 ARIDFAQP

-1191 WQEYRDYSVGEYAT
+1191 WQEYRDYSIGEYAT

-1230 EIAAGTTLCIE
+1230 EIAAGTTLYIE

>member
-294 VENGVIIARKAG
+294 VEDGVIIARKAG

-321 TAQIGVTVSKGEVA
+321 TAQIGVTVAKGSVT
-335 LENSEM
+335 LENVGM

-347 DKSIKIPE
+347 DKTIEIPE
-355 GVAGKVEKI
+355 GVIGKVEKI
-364 TVSGKTVYDGATE
+364 TVSGKTIYDGATE
-377 ITDGMA
+377 ISGSSA
-383 TVIENSMPS
+383 AIIENSMPS
-392 DMTDLGEGKTV
+392 EMKDLGEGKPV
-403 VMETEDIVYT
+403 AMETEDIVYT

-418 YTLVIDTKEE
+418 YTLIIDTKEE
-428 LDSWQEIACRE
+428 FDKWQEIACNE

-449 AFRQYMTGYFVLGA
+449 AYRQYMSGYFVLGA
-463 DIAYNGDYTVYTAFD
+463 DIEYNGNYAVFTPFD
-478 YYWELGNVGVD
+478 YYWKLGNVGID
-489 GVKYGDGE
+489 GVKYGDGG
-497 WNRASSYGFKGIFDG
+497 WNRPTSYGFKGVFDG
-512 KGHVIDGLSVSGQF
+512 KGHVIDGLSVSGKL
-526 NGFVVTLSNGTI
+526 NGFVVTLSDGI
-538 RNVAF
+538 IENVAF

-548 SSEASLIA
+548 SEEASLIA
-556 RAGIGTVKNVYV
+556 RAGTGIVRNVYV
-568 QYAMIEGGN
+568 QYAEIKGG
-577 GNNVSTLFGSSDDAE
+577 GEENVSTLFGSSDDAG
-592 RVIENMLV
+592 RTIENLIV
-600 DITYCEFG
+600 DVTSCNFG
-608 SEIKN
+608 SEVKN
-613 VFVVGGGYG
+613 VYVIGGGYG
-622 TFTNVAVIGK
+622 TFKNVAVIGE
-632 FTEDSANKAF
+632 FDVNAGNKAL
-642 ITDVSVSGDNYIV
+642 ITDVEVKGDNYLV
-655 HADSYEALLADETAK
+655 HKNSYEELLADEIAMANFAALDPSIWSINENLVTFKRLFDADNVTPSI
-670 TNLATLDKEF
+670 TNEETEIMKGG
-680 WMISDDIILPKS
+680 SVILTS
-692 VAEIHKNDEVA
+692 NI
-703 IINDDAEIAK
+703 
-713 GASIVLVS
+713 
-721 GVKYVRYT
+721 KYVRYS
-729 LDGATDGVSISGNV
+729 LDGEIEGVSINGNV
-743 LSVDESVAE
+743 LSVGENVTAE
-752 DTQITVVGTSL
+752 TQITIVATSL
-763 ISGNSSSKV
+763 VNGETATFT

-778 GSIYVIGKEID
+778 GSIYVIGTEID
-789 VTEENVTVPANAGL
+789 MTSENVTVPASAGL

-813 ITEENG
+813 ITEDNG
-819 EYVAGGK
+819 EYIPGGK

-859 VRMYVKTSSAESATI
+859 VRLYVKTASAETATI
-874 RWNKSDNDTH
+874 RWNKSNNDTH

-897 WVNTYLAVSY
+897 WVNTYLAVTY

-944 DLIDMSSENVAT
+944 DLIDMSSENVTT

-1079 IKILNRTIENVSETE
+1079 IKILNRTIENVSGTE

-1147 ARINFARP
+1147 ARIDFAQP

-1191 WQEYRDYSVGEYAT
+1191 WQEYRDYSIGEYAT

-1230 EIAAGTTLCIE
+1230 EIAAGTTLYIE

>member
-1 MKIKRLLMLAI
+1 MLAI
-12 AMVMCLCMVFAT
+12 ALVMCLCMVFAT
-24 TGCFGSDESDKSS
+24 AGCFGSDDSDKPS
-37 SAESFESVP
+37 SAESFESAS
-46 DSMSADQSDS
+46 DGTSADQSDS

-83 KGEGTAV
+83 KGEGKAG
-90 WTSSAPEIATVE
+90 WSSSAPETATVE
-102 NGTVYGVKAGEA
+102 DGVVYGVKAGEA

-120 GKAEATCKVSVTPT
+120 GKAEATCKVTVTPT

-157 KASITFNGQPLETE
+157 KASVTFNGQPLETE
-171 GVVYAWTPVGNAAD
+171 GVVYTWIPVGNAAD

-200 KGISVG
+200 KGIAVG

-214 TVRGYEVDERLT
+214 TVRGYEADERLT
-226 VNVLDNVVILDFTND
+226 VNVLDNVVIFDFTND
-241 KLMVGDGLY
+241 KLLVGDGLFT
-250 ALGLTL
+250 LGLTL

-294 VENGVIIARKAG
+294 VEDGVIIARKAG

-321 TAQIGVTVSKGEVA
+321 TAQIGVTVAKGSVT
-335 LENSEM
+335 LENVGM

-347 DKSIKIPE
+347 DKTIEIPE
-355 GVAGKVEKI
+355 GVIGKVEKI

-377 ITDGMA
+377 ISGSSA
-383 TVIENSMPS
+383 AIIENSMPS
-392 DMTDLGEGKTV
+392 EMKDLGEGKPV
-403 VMETEDIVYT
+403 AMETEDIVYT

-418 YTLVIDTKEE
+418 YTLIIDTKEE
-428 LDSWQEIACRE
+428 FDKWQEIACNE

-449 AFRQYMTGYFVLGA
+449 AYRQYASGYFVLGA
-463 DIAYNGDYTVYTAFD
+463 DIEYNGNYAVFTPFD
-478 YYWELGNVGVD
+478 YYWKLGNVGID
-489 GVKYGDGE
+489 GVKYGDGG
-497 WNRASSYGFKGIFDG
+497 WNRPTSYGFKGVFDG
-512 KGHVIDGLSVSGQF
+512 KGHVIDGLSVSGKL
-526 NGFVVTLSNGTI
+526 NGFVVTLSDGI
-538 RNVAF
+538 IENVAF

-548 SSEASLIA
+548 SEEASLIA
-556 RAGIGTVKNVYV
+556 RAGTGIVRNVYV
-568 QYAMIEGGN
+568 QYAEIKGG
-577 GNNVSTLFGSSDDAE
+577 GEENVSTLFGSSDDAG
-592 RVIENMLV
+592 RTIENLIV
-600 DITYCEFG
+600 DVTSCNFG
-608 SEIKN
+608 SEVKN
-613 VFVVGGGYG
+613 VYVIGGGYG
-622 TFTNVAVIGK
+622 TFKNVAVIGE
-632 FTEDSANKAF
+632 FDVNAGNKAL
-642 ITDVSVSGDNYIV
+642 ITDVEVKGDNYLV
-655 HADSYEALLADETAK
+655 HKNSYEELLADEIAMANFAALDPSIWSINENLVTFKRLFDADNVTPSI
-670 TNLATLDKEF
+670 TNEETEIMKGG
-680 WMISDDIILPKS
+680 SVILTS
-692 VAEIHKNDEVA
+692 NI
-703 IINDDAEIAK
+703 
-713 GASIVLVS
+713 
-721 GVKYVRYT
+721 KYVRYS
-729 LDGATDGVSISGNV
+729 LDGEIEGVSINGNV
-743 LSVDESVAE
+743 LSVGENVTAE
-752 DTQITVVGTSL
+752 TQITIVATSL
-763 ISGNSSSKV
+763 VNGETATFT

-778 GSIYVIGKEID
+778 GSIYVIGTEID
-789 VTEENVTVPANAGL
+789 MTSENVTVPASAGL

-813 ITEENG
+813 ITEDNG
-819 EYVAGGK
+819 EYIPGGK

-859 VRMYVKTSSAESATI
+859 VRLYVKTASAETATI
-874 RWNKSDNDTH
+874 RWNKSNNDTH

-897 WVNTYLAVSY
+897 WVNTYLAVTY

-944 DLIDMSSENVAT
+944 DLIDMSSENVTT

-1000 ITLNLANPLTVSEQM
+1000 ITLNLVNPLTVSEQM

-1079 IKILNRTIENVSETE
+1079 IKILNRTIDNVSGTE

-1147 ARINFARP
+1147 ARIDFAQP

-1191 WQEYRDYSVGEYAT
+1191 WQEYRDYSIGEYAT

-1230 EIAAGTTLCIE
+1230 EIAAGTTLYIE

>member
-1 MKIKRLLMLAI
+1 MLAI
-12 AMVMCLCMVFAT
+12 ALVMCLCMVFAT
-24 TGCFGSDESDKSS
+24 AGCFGSDDSDKPS
-37 SAESFESVP
+37 SAESFESAS
-46 DSMSADQSDS
+46 DGTSADQSDS

-83 KGEGTAV
+83 KGEGKAG
-90 WTSSAPEIATVE
+90 WSSSAPETATVE
-102 NGTVYGVKAGEA
+102 DGVVYGVKAGEA

-120 GKAEATCKVSVTPT
+120 GKAEATCKVTVTPT

-157 KASITFNGQPLETE
+157 KASVTFNGQPLETE
-171 GVVYAWTPVGNAAD
+171 GVVYTWIPVGNAAD

-200 KGISVG
+200 KGIAVG

-214 TVRGYEVDERLT
+214 TVRGYEADERLT

-241 KLMVGDGLY
+241 KLLVGDGLFT
-250 ALGLTL
+250 LGLTL

-294 VENGVIIARKAG
+294 VEDGVIIARKAG

-321 TAQIGVTVSKGEVA
+321 TAQIGVTVAKGSVT
-335 LENSEM
+335 LENVGM

-347 DKSIKIPE
+347 DKTIEIPE
-355 GVAGKVEKI
+355 GVIGKVEKI

-377 ITDGMA
+377 ISGSSA
-383 TVIENSMPS
+383 AIIENSMPS
-392 DMTDLGEGKTV
+392 EMKDLGEGKPV
-403 VMETEDIVYT
+403 AMETEDIVYT

-418 YTLVIDTKEE
+418 YTLIIDTKEE
-428 LDSWQEIACRE
+428 FDKWQEIACNE

-449 AFRQYMTGYFVLGA
+449 AYRQYMSGYFVLGA
-463 DIAYNGDYTVYTAFD
+463 DIEYNGNYAVFTPFD
-478 YYWELGNVGVD
+478 YYWKLGNVGID
-489 GVKYGDGE
+489 GVKYGDGG
-497 WNRASSYGFKGIFDG
+497 WNRPTSYGFKGVFDG
-512 KGHVIDGLSVSGQF
+512 KGHVIDGLSVSGKL
-526 NGFVVTLSNGTI
+526 NGFVVTLSDGI
-538 RNVAF
+538 IENVAF

-548 SSEASLIA
+548 SEEASLIA
-556 RAGIGTVKNVYV
+556 RAGTGIVRNVYV
-568 QYAMIEGGN
+568 QYAEIKGG
-577 GNNVSTLFGSSDDAE
+577 GEENVSTLFGSSDDAG
-592 RVIENMLV
+592 RTIENLIV
-600 DITYCEFG
+600 DVTSCNFG
-608 SEIKN
+608 SEVKN
-613 VFVVGGGYG
+613 VYVIGGGYG
-622 TFTNVAVIGK
+622 TFKNVAVIGK
-632 FTEDSANKAF
+632 FDVNAGNKAL
-642 ITDVSVSGDNYIV
+642 ITDVEVKGDNYLV
-655 HADSYEALLADETAK
+655 HKNSYEELLADEIAMANFAALDPSIWSINENLVTFKRLFDADNVTPSI
-670 TNLATLDKEF
+670 TNEETEIMKGG
-680 WMISDDIILPKS
+680 SVILTS
-692 VAEIHKNDEVA
+692 NI
-703 IINDDAEIAK
+703 
-713 GASIVLVS
+713 
-721 GVKYVRYT
+721 KYVRYS
-729 LDGATDGVSISGNV
+729 LDGEIEGVSVNGNV
-743 LSVDESVAE
+743 LSIGENVTAE
-752 DTQITVVGTSL
+752 TQITIVATSL
-763 ISGNSSSKV
+763 VNGEKATFT

-778 GSIYVIGKEID
+778 GSIYVIGTEID

-859 VRMYVKTSSAESATI
+859 VRMYVKTSSAETATI

-1079 IKILNRTIENVSETE
+1079 IKILNRTIENVSGTE

-1230 EIAAGTTLCIE
+1230 EIAAGTTLYIE

>member
-1 MKIKRLLMLAI
+1 MLAI

-294 VENGVIIARKAG
+294 VEDGVIIARKAG

-321 TAQIGVTVSKGEVA
+321 TAQIGVTVAKGSVT
-335 LENSEM
+335 LENVGM

-347 DKSIKIPE
+347 DKTIEIPE
-355 GVAGKVEKI
+355 GVIGKVEKI
-364 TVSGKTVYDGATE
+364 TVSGKTIYDGATE
-377 ITDGMA
+377 ISGSSA
-383 TVIENSMPS
+383 AIIENSMPS
-392 DMTDLGEGKTV
+392 EMKDLGEGKPV
-403 VMETEDIVYT
+403 AMETEDIVYT

-418 YTLVIDTKEE
+418 YTLIIDTKEE
-428 LDSWQEIACRE
+428 FDKWQEIACNE

-449 AFRQYMTGYFVLGA
+449 AYRQYMSGYFVLGA
-463 DIAYNGDYTVYTAFD
+463 DIEYNGNYAVFTPFD
-478 YYWELGNVGVD
+478 YYWKLGNVGID
-489 GVKYGDGE
+489 GVKYGDGG
-497 WNRASSYGFKGIFDG
+497 WNRPTSYGFKGVFDG
-512 KGHVIDGLSVSGQF
+512 KGHVIDGLSVSGKL
-526 NGFVVTLSNGTI
+526 NGFVVTLSDGI
-538 RNVAF
+538 IENVAF

-548 SSEASLIA
+548 SEEASLIA
-556 RAGIGTVKNVYV
+556 RAGTGIVRNVYV
-568 QYAMIEGGN
+568 QYAEIKGG
-577 GNNVSTLFGSSDDAE
+577 GEENVSTLFGSSDDAG
-592 RVIENMLV
+592 RTIENLIV
-600 DITYCEFG
+600 DVTSCNFG
-608 SEIKN
+608 SEVKN
-613 VFVVGGGYG
+613 VYVIGGGYG
-622 TFTNVAVIGK
+622 TFKNVAVIGE
-632 FTEDSANKAF
+632 FDVNAGNKAL
-642 ITDVSVSGDNYIV
+642 ITDVEVKGDNYLV
-655 HADSYEALLADETAK
+655 HKNSYEELLADEIAMANFAALDPSIWSINENLVTFKRLFDADNVTPSI
-670 TNLATLDKEF
+670 TNEETEIMKGG
-680 WMISDDIILPKS
+680 SVILTS
-692 VAEIHKNDEVA
+692 NI
-703 IINDDAEIAK
+703 
-713 GASIVLVS
+713 
-721 GVKYVRYT
+721 KYVRYS
-729 LDGATDGVSISGNV
+729 LDGEIEGVSINGNV
-743 LSVDESVAE
+743 LSVGENVTAE
-752 DTQITVVGTSL
+752 TQITIVATSL
-763 ISGNSSSKV
+763 VNGETATFT

-778 GSIYVIGKEID
+778 GSIYVIGTEID
-789 VTEENVTVPANAGL
+789 MTSENVTVPASAGL

-813 ITEENG
+813 ITEDNG
-819 EYVAGGK
+819 EYIPGGK

-859 VRMYVKTSSAESATI
+859 VRLYVKTASAETATI
-874 RWNKSDNDTH
+874 RWNKSNNDTH

-897 WVNTYLAVSY
+897 WVNTYLAVTY

-944 DLIDMSSENVAT
+944 DLIDMSSENVTT

-1079 IKILNRTIENVSETE
+1079 IKILNRTIENVSGTE

-1147 ARINFARP
+1147 ARIDFAQP

-1191 WQEYRDYSVGEYAT
+1191 WQEYRDYSIGEYAT

-1230 EIAAGTTLCIE
+1230 EIAAGTTLYIE

>member
-1 MKIKRLLMLAI
+1 MLAI
-12 AMVMCLCMVFAT
+12 ALVMCLCMVFAT
-24 TGCFGSDESDKSS
+24 AGCFCSDDSDKPS
-37 SAESFESVP
+37 SAESFESAS
-46 DSMSADQSDS
+46 DGTSADQSDS

-83 KGEGTAV
+83 KGEGKAG
-90 WTSSAPEIATVE
+90 WSSSAPETATVE
-102 NGTVYGVKAGEA
+102 DGVVYGVKAGEA

-120 GKAEATCKVSVTPT
+120 GKAEATCKVTVTPT

-157 KASITFNGQPLETE
+157 KASVTFNGQPLETE
-171 GVVYAWTPVGNAAD
+171 GVVYTWIPVGNAAD

-200 KGISVG
+200 KGIAVG

-214 TVRGYEVDERLT
+214 TVRGYEADERLT

-241 KLMVGDGLY
+241 KLLVGDGLFT
-250 ALGLTL
+250 LGLTL

-294 VENGVIIARKAG
+294 VEDGVIIARKAG

-321 TAQIGVTVSKGEVA
+321 TAQIGVTVAKGSVT
-335 LENSEM
+335 LENVGM

-347 DKSIKIPE
+347 DKTIEIPE
-355 GVAGKVEKI
+355 GVIGKVEKI

-377 ITDGMA
+377 ISGSSA
-383 TVIENSMPS
+383 AIIENSMPS
-392 DMTDLGEGKTV
+392 EMKDLGEGKPV
-403 VMETEDIVYT
+403 AMETEDIVYT

-418 YTLVIDTKEE
+418 YTLIIDTKEE
-428 LDSWQEIACRE
+428 FDKWQEIACNE

-449 AFRQYMTGYFVLGA
+449 AYRQYMSGYFVLGA
-463 DIAYNGDYTVYTAFD
+463 DIEYNGNYAVFTPFD
-478 YYWELGNVGVD
+478 YYWKLGNVGID
-489 GVKYGDGE
+489 GVKYGDGG
-497 WNRASSYGFKGIFDG
+497 WNRPTSYGFKGVFDG
-512 KGHVIDGLSVSGQF
+512 KGHVIDGLSVSGKL
-526 NGFVVTLSNGTI
+526 NGFVVTLSDGI
-538 RNVAF
+538 IENVAF

-548 SSEASLIA
+548 SEEASLIA
-556 RAGIGTVKNVYV
+556 RAGTGIVRNVYV
-568 QYAMIEGGN
+568 QYAEIKGG
-577 GNNVSTLFGSSDDAE
+577 GEENVSTLFGSSDDAG
-592 RVIENMLV
+592 RTIENLIV
-600 DITYCEFG
+600 DVTSCNFG
-608 SEIKN
+608 SEVKN
-613 VFVVGGGYG
+613 VYVIGGGYG
-622 TFTNVAVIGK
+622 TFKNVAVIGE
-632 FTEDSANKAF
+632 FDVNAGNKAL
-642 ITDVSVSGDNYIV
+642 ITDVEVKGDNYLV
-655 HADSYEALLADETAK
+655 HKNSYEELLADEIAMANFAALDPSIWSINENLVTFKRLFDADNVTPSI
-670 TNLATLDKEF
+670 TNEETEIMKGG
-680 WMISDDIILPKS
+680 SVILTS
-692 VAEIHKNDEVA
+692 NI
-703 IINDDAEIAK
+703 
-713 GASIVLVS
+713 
-721 GVKYVRYT
+721 KYVRYS
-729 LDGATDGVSISGNV
+729 LDGEIEGVSINGNV
-743 LSVDESVAE
+743 LSVGENVMAE
-752 DTQITVVGTSL
+752 TQITIVATSL
-763 ISGNSSSKV
+763 VNGETATFT

-778 GSIYVIGKEID
+778 GSIYVIGTEID
-789 VTEENVTVPANAGL
+789 MTSENVAVPASAGL

-813 ITEENG
+813 ITEDNG
-819 EYVAGGK
+819 EYIPGGK

-859 VRMYVKTSSAESATI
+859 VRLYVKTASAETATI
-874 RWNKSDNDTH
+874 RWNKSNNDTH

-897 WVNTYLAVSY
+897 WVNTYLAVTY

-944 DLIDMSSENVAT
+944 DLIDMSSENVTT

-1059 QWVNIYL
+1059 QWVDIYL

-1079 IKILNRTIENVSETE
+1079 IKILNRTIENVSGTE

-1147 ARINFARP
+1147 ARIDFAQP

-1191 WQEYRDYSVGEYAT
+1191 WQEYRDYSIGEYAT

-1230 EIAAGTTLCIE
+1230 EIAAGTTLYIE